1 MLLRMNATK
10 KTLVSLLSF
19 TVLLTGC
26 GSSSQPAAIKPVV
39 VEPEPLVF
47 SSSTPAPEEAT
58 TTLHVGTVLYSVE
71 TVRDEN
77 GMAKSYTLKKDGT
90 AWKTLE
96 AGLGESGINVFK
108 QTKQFVYLAPEIDGL
123 GGYILYEA
131 LPTRVIRVDLKTGD
145 QKVFQVGGVLEDIS
159 QDEKQML
166 WVVAGQGSLNFAIYD
181 TATGKRTLTIPVEK
195 KFSQAG
201 NARFSPDMKKFA
213 YAAALGIPDRDG
225 GAVISV
231 DIAKKQ
237 QTKLVEDLHVN
248 KVPRVY
254 GWKSAST
261 IDYRFE

>member
-1 MLLRMNATK
+1 MNNAQKTIFGLLGSVF
-10 KTLVSLLSF
+10 LVA
-19 TVLLTGC
+19 GC
-26 GSSSQPAAIKPVV
+26 GSQPTAVKPTI

-47 SSSTPAPEEAT
+47 TSSTPASEAST
-58 TTLHVGTVLYSVE
+58 TTLSVGAVVFSVE
-71 TVRDEN
+71 TVAGDN
-77 GMAKSYTLKKDGT
+77 GTAKSYTLKKNGSV
-90 AWKTLE
+90 WKTLE

-166 WVVAGQGSLNFAIYD
+166 WVVAGQGSLSFAIYD

-195 KFSQAG
+195 QFSQAG

-225 GAVISV
+225 GAVVSV

-248 KVPRVY
+248 KVPHVY